1 METDSKTEKDS
12 ISEKYNTDFSTRLSN
27 FTQLLNEK
35 TDDVTKKH
43 EDILKL
49 YNIVTGDGIAGGY
62 QSTAVDERDA
72 ANVWRWTAMASFIA
86 AALWTG
92 LKFWLYWC
100 EQKTTIAPIPLDWTA
115 IISATSLTVILLSI
129 AAYAASQSKLHRIN
143 QQQMKWFSL
152 EIASLEPY
160 IASLEPE
167 EQRKLK
173 IDLAHRLFAQDRV
186 TVGKRPTQTE
196 KNIFDSAVDQITKAV
211 SKTD

>member
-1 METDSKTEKDS
+1 M
-12 ISEKYNTDFSTRLSN
+12 
-27 FTQLLNEK
+27 LNEK

-62 QSTAVDERDA
+62 QSTAVDERKA
-72 ANVWRWTAMASFIA
+72 ANAWRRTAMASFIA

>member
-1 METDSKTEKDS
+1 METNSKAERDS

-35 TDDVTKKH
+35 TDDVTDKH
-43 EDILKL
+43 EEILKL
-49 YNIVTGDGIAGGY
+49 YDIVTGDAIAGGY
-62 QSTAVDERDA
+62 QSA
-72 ANVWRWTAMASFIA
+72 ADNEESSADSWRKIAMWSFIA

-100 EQKTTIAPIPLDWTA
+100 EQKTTIVPIPPDWTA

-129 AAYAASQSKLHRIN
+129 AAYAASQSRLHRIN

-152 EIASLEPY
+152 EIAALGPY
-160 IASLEPE
+160 IRSVEPE

-173 IDLAHRLFAQDRV
+173 IELAHRLFAQDRV
-186 TVGKRPTQTE
+186 TVGKRSAQIE
-196 KNIFDSAVDQITKAV
+196 KNIFETPLDRF
-211 SKTD
+211 SKMVNKSD